1 MAEGAAANALA
12 SLPGRKGVA
21 ATSQEG
27 TQLTCDP
34 FQLDGDVLRV
44 YLPRLQMGGVD
55 ELTLRFAV
63 GSQPWRARFELAE
76 AEYHTFDQA
85 IGVLRLVE
93 IEPDGA
99 GRQAARVAVH
109 APGLLTA
116 IFCQNA
122 VDGNEYEVRIED
134 LSETGVQLSTEL
146 KLERNDEFAVSL
158 NLEGRRIR
166 IEAKAAN
173 VVPGAYGRYT
183 AGARI
188 TKIGEGDVLA
198 IRRLAALGGD
208 PAS

>member
-1 MAEGAAANALA
+1 MVSGAAANALA

-34 FQLDGDVLRV
+34 FQLDGEVLRV

-63 GSQPWRARFELAE
+63 GVQPWRARFRLTE

-85 IGVLRLVE
+85 IGVLQLVE
-93 IEPDGA
+93 IEEDGA
-99 GRQAARVAVH
+99 GRQAARFAVR

-122 VDGNEYEVRIED
+122 VDGNEYEVRVDDI
-134 LSETGVQLSTEL
+134 SETGIQLSTEL
-146 KLERNDEFAVSL
+146 HVERNDEFAVAL
-158 NLEGRRIR
+158 NLEGRRVR
-166 IEAKAAN
+166 VEAKAAN
-173 VVPGAYGRYT
+173 VVQSAYGRFT
-183 AGARI
+183 VGARI
-188 TKIGEGDVLA
+188 TKIAETDVLA
-198 IRRLAALGGD
+198 IRRLAAQGG
-208 PAS
+208 A